1 MCVEAGNVLQGTEQ
15 LVLLLLAHV
24 ESGTTVKAAADHHAG
39 DRGLDGCAAVPT
51 EAPLTVPVLP
61 RGSFWSPVLCVAK
74 ARIAELMPE
83 GTGRDVDCHCPCP
96 YPCLVSTSQ
105 ILTYASGKN

>member
-61 RGSFWSPVLCVAK
+61 RGSFRSPVLNHRVPVFVLNTCSLGFAQ
-74 ARIAELMPE
+74 L
-83 GTGRDVDCHCPCP
+83 G
-96 YPCLVSTSQ
+96 
-105 ILTYASGKN
+105 

>member
-61 RGSFWSPVLCVAK
+61 RGSFRSPVGSWSP
-74 ARIAELMPE
+74 
-83 GTGRDVDCHCPCP
+83 TS
-96 YPCLVSTSQ
+96 VSTQ
-105 ILTYASGKN
+105 PQLGLKPDV